1 MKLDADLDPDLKHCI
16 CPTLCIVLCKCMEK
30 RADLAFSKNIHL
42 FFKEETFAYEII
54 ACLFCNIY
62 CACDDS
68 LPLPTISAKT
78 TQDSLPL
85 PNPLNQGLW
94 ALPEHTHVIHPSS

>member
-16 CPTLCIVLCKCMEK
+16 CPTLCIVLCMEK

-68 LPLPTISAKT
+68 LPLPPISAKNDPGLSPPS
-78 TQDSLPL
+78 QPL
-85 PNPLNQGLW
+85 ASRAVGPP
-94 ALPEHTHVIHPSS
+94 